1 MFRVRPI
8 KLIPNLLAY
17 CKAYTASFYII
28 PSISKR
34 PCLGSLLP
42 FWLGSSKGML
52 SSSNFLVDLH
62 FMSVLIVSILELLS
76 GYHFF
81 LLFLG
86 PKYKIP
92 SLIQQLS
99 VSTSSLAVQEQ
110 VMAETGV
117 ELLNSVDDQ
126 HGGVRVEMK
135 EPMDPKIFSTLLEA
149 SISHWRQRGKKGVW
163 IKLPIELSSLVDTAV
178 KEGFRYH
185 HAESDYLML
194 VYWIPDT
201 VDTLPVNATHR
212 VGIGAFVTNHKREVL
227 VVQETRGKFRGSGVW
242 KLPTGVTNEGED
254 ICDAA
259 IREVKEE
266 TGIETEFVEVLAFR
280 QSHQAFFSKSDLFFV
295 CLLKPRSFDIE
306 KQDSEIEEA
315 QWMPVEEYAAQA
327 FVQKHEMFNLIA
339 KVCLAKLDAD
349 YVGFSA
355 VPTTTGSGK
364 RSYLYCNNHYMG
376 YKTSSSNNQ
385 P

>member
-17 CKAYTASFYII
+17 CKVYTASFYII

-42 FWLGSSKGML
+42 FWLGSSK
-52 SSSNFLVDLH
+52 
-62 FMSVLIVSILELLS
+62 
-76 GYHFF
+76 
-81 LLFLG
+81 G

-149 SISHWRQRGKKGVW
+149 SISHWRQQGKKGVW